1 MLIKLVF
8 LGLMA
13 GIINL
18 AAAADHPRVS
28 LEMHEYKVTSE
39 PGIDIYVRNKHVKG
53 QTAFTGDKTLIY
65 VHGAT
70 YPAETAF
77 DLSLDGLSWMEFI
90 ASHGYDVY
98 LLDVRGY
105 GQSTRPPQMDSPAN
119 AHPPFATTQDAVRD
133 VEAVVEFVRKRRGVD
148 KVNLLGWSW
157 GTATMQWYTSLNS
170 HKVNKLVLFAP
181 VWVRETPSLVQSG
194 SDQSIPAYRTVT
206 VEQAKK
212 RWLTGVPENKVSTLI
227 PAGWFEAW
235 AQATFATDPQGA
247 AQTPPVLRAPNGVV
261 LDGQRYW
268 GKGTIPW
275 RPENINVPVLLIKGE
290 WDQDTPAYM
299 ARNLF
304 EKLTSTPVKRYI
316 ELGEGTHTIIME
328 KNRMHLFNEVQH
340 FLDE

>member
-1 MLIKLVF
+1 MLKTIF
-8 LGLMA
+8 LGSLFCFM
-13 GIINL
+13 GL
-18 AAAADHPRVS
+18 GFAADPSAVS
-28 LEMHEYKVTSE
+28 IEMHEYRVASE
-39 PGIDIYVRNKHVKG
+39 PGIEIYVRNKHLKG
-53 QTAFTGDKTLIY
+53 QTKFSGAKTLIY

-70 YPAETAF
+70 YPSETAF
-77 DLSLDGLSWMEFI
+77 DLSLDGLSWMEYI

-98 LLDVRGY
+98 LLDIRGY
-105 GQSTRPPQMDSPAN
+105 GQSTRPAQMSQPAN
-119 AHPPFATTQDAVRD
+119 ANPPFATTIDAVHD
-133 VEAVVEFVRKRRGVD
+133 VQAVVEFVRKHRGID

-170 HKVNKLVLFAP
+170 DKVNKLVLFAP

-194 SDQSIPAYRTVT
+194 NDQSIPAYRTVT

-227 PAGWFEAW
+227 PPGWFEAW

-247 AQTPPVLRAPNGVV
+247 AQNPPVLRAPNGVV
-261 LDGQRYW
+261 FDGQRYW

-275 RPENINVPVLLIKGE
+275 KPENISVPVLLIKGE

-304 EKLTSTPVKRYI
+304 EKLTSAPVKRYI

-328 KNRMHLFNEVQH
+328 KNRMHLFKEVQH